1 MPEPGPIVGTSP
13 IRKEGLAKVTG
24 RAQYVDD
31 ITLPGMWYGAT
42 VRSTIARGRITSITY
57 DSAIDWSHFTIVT
70 AADIPGENTI
80 IHLTKDHPCLASENI
95 NHPAEPILLLAHPD
109 KNVLHAAVEAVHIT
123 YEELPGVF
131 TIEDS
136 ETGAAGDIGK
146 VVWDHRGHGGSPN
159 TFKTFLMQKGDD
171 PLADSALQAVFQSAD
186 FIVEGEYR
194 TGAQEHLYIEN
205 NGVIAEAF
213 RAANG
218 SLDSVTVSGSMQCPY
233 YLVHALELVFNL
245 PAEKCRVIQTETG
258 GAFGGK
264 EDFPSVIGSHAALLA
279 MKSGHPVKICYDRAE
294 DLIATTKRHP
304 SRTRHR
310 TAVSRDGKL
319 LAGEI
324 EVAIDGGAYATLSAV
339 VLSRATIHAPGPY
352 HWPHL
357 TVRAK
362 AMATNIAPHGAF
374 RGFGAPQSLFA
385 LERHMDKIAKA
396 VGLTPEELRRRNFLA
411 TGDHTATG
419 QHLTDPVDMQGLLTR
434 ALHESNYHAKRAEF
448 DRTNLTSTI
457 KRGIGFAAF
466 MHGSGF
472 TGSGERRLNS
482 LVKIKITPEGRPC
495 ILVSS
500 TEFGQGTNTILS
512 QVCAQTLRIP
522 YDEVLVAQPDTSIVP
537 NSGPTVASRTAMIV
551 GKLVERASESILA
564 TLGLPSHSTP
574 LLSSRSTRLLS
585 SRSAA
590 KGSASPLDE
599 PPSYK
604 ADQFRTAALAYLAAH
619 GSLVAEARYEAPGNI
634 FWDDDQYKGDAYPT
648 YAWAVY
654 VAEVTVDTL
663 TYIAEVKDFHA
674 LQDVGKVI
682 HPILAKG
689 QIEGG
694 VAQGIGYA
702 LYEKCVYVDGL
713 MRNNQMTNY
722 IMPTSA
728 DLPPIHVHF
737 EETPSIHGPQGAKGI
752 GELPMDGPAPAILNA
767 IEHATGI
774 AFTEIPLLPE
784 DIFERMSCTPAG
796 SDEGGGTEDLKP
808 AIDRDTRV
816 EATA

>member
-57 DSAIDWSHFTIVT
+57 DPAIDWSQFTIVT

-80 IHLTKDHPCLASENI
+80 VHLTKDHPCLAAQFI

-109 KNVLHAAVEAVHIT
+109 RAALHAAVEAVHIT
-123 YEELPGVF
+123 YDELPGVF
-131 TIEDS
+131 TIEES
-136 ETGAAGDIGK
+136 ELGAAGDTSK
-146 VVWDHRGHGGSPN
+146 VVWDHPGHGGSPN
-159 TFKTFLMQKGDD
+159 TFKTFLMQKGDQ
-171 PLADSALQAVFQSAD
+171 PLPESELEKIFAAAD
-186 FIVEGEYR
+186 FVVEGEYR
-194 TGAQEHLYIEN
+194 TGAQEQLYIEN
-205 NGVIAEAF
+205 NGVIAEYDPTA
-213 RAANG
+213 G
-218 SLDSVTVSGSMQCPY
+218 VTVSGSMQCPY

-294 DLIATTKRHP
+294 DLIGTTKRHP

-310 TAVSRDGKL
+310 TAVSKDGKL

-324 EVAIDGGAYATLSAV
+324 AVALDGGAYATLSAV

-362 AMATNIAPHGAF
+362 ALATNIAPHGAF

-385 LERHMDKIAKA
+385 LERHMDKIAHTI
-396 VGLTPEELRRRNFLA
+396 GLTPEEFRRRNFLSA
-411 TGDHTATG
+411 GMHTATG
-419 QHLTDPVDMQGLLTR
+419 QHLSDPVDMQHLLTR
-434 ALHESNYHAKRAEF
+434 ALKESNYYQKRAEF
-448 DRTNLTSTI
+448 DRTNPTSTV

-482 LVKIKITPEGRPC
+482 LVQIHLTPEGRPR

-522 YDEVLVAQPDTSIVP
+522 YEEVLVAQPDTFLVP

-551 GKLVERASESILA
+551 GKLIERASQSLLA
-564 TLGLPSHSTP
+564 TLAPYLIKICHPE
-574 LLSSRSTRLLS
+574 
-585 SRSAA
+585 RSAQREVEGPA
-590 KGSASPLDE
+590 VGNTADLNYTPADF
-599 PPSYK
+599 K
-604 ADQFRTAALAYLAAH
+604 AAALAYLRDH
-619 GSLVAEARYEAPGNI
+619 GSLLAEARYEAPGNI
-634 FWDDDQYKGDAYPT
+634 FWDDDQYRGDAYPT

-654 VAEVTVDTL
+654 VAEVAVDTL
-663 TYIAEVKDFHA
+663 TYFPEVTEFHA
-674 LQDVGKVI
+674 LQEVGKVI
-682 HPILAKG
+682 HPVLAKG

-784 DIFERMSCTPAG
+784 DIFERMTSTPA
-796 SDEGGGTEDLKP
+796 SGTEDLNS
-808 AIDRDTRV
+808 IDRDTRV